1 MWNQR
6 DIFGQ
11 SRYKKQDMAARFK
24 PAWGYVNRQDPGIDQ
39 EIGMNIHKKPSFRRW
54 RRSILVSFMSWMLI
68 VAPTVQADENA
79 SKSRTKLPEIR
90 LCYGEERC
98 MTVEVAATPA
108 SRARGLM
115 FREHLADDRGMLFVF
130 PRLYFWGFWMK
141 NTRISLDLIWLDEHR
156 RVVAI
161 VPDVPPCVKEPCKTY
176 QPMQKAM
183 YVLEVNAGTAAR
195 WKLKIGDELTFELP
209 DTVKKIIKKQ
219 RF

>member
-1 MWNQR
+1 
-6 DIFGQ
+6 
-11 SRYKKQDMAARFK
+11 
-24 PAWGYVNRQDPGIDQ
+24 
-39 EIGMNIHKKPSFRRW
+39 MNHHNKIRLHRW
-54 RRSILVSFMSWMLI
+54 HHLMLISLMGWMLFPESA
-68 VAPTVQADENA
+68 VPANGSPAEQ
-79 SKSRTKLPEIR
+79 RTKLPEIQ
-90 LCYGEERC
+90 LCYGQDHC
-98 MTVEVAATPA
+98 ITVEIAATPA

-115 FREHLADDRGMLFVF
+115 FREHLAGDRGMLFVF

-141 NTRISLDLIWLDEHR
+141 NTRIPLDLIWLDEHH

-209 DTVKKIIKKQ
+209 ESVKKIIKKQ
-219 RF
+219 KF